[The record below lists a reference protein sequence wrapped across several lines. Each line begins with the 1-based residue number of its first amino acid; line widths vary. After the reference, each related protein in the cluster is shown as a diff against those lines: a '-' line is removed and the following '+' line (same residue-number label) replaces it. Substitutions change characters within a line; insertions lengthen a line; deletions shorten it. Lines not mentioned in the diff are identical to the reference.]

1 MFITI
6 TVIQAIMLFLAI
18 SLNILSIWCK
28 RTSGQWLLM
37 KIHDEMRCNVMS
49 CCAICKWTYYLR
61 GGIFGEISYLCNTEN
76 WNPYQTYLS
85 GCVCI
90 LDWAHNIVALNSWS
104 KIVSIF
110 FLFCYRIITNLP
122 NNTQMHTLT
131 KNKKV
136 YAETRYE

>member
-37 KIHDEMRCNVMS
+37 KIERCDVMWWVAVQFVNGPIIYVAEFLVKYHIYATQITETLTKLIYLVVYAYWIGHIIS
-49 CCAICKWTYYLR
+49 LHWTAGVKL
-61 GGIFGEISYLCNTEN
+61 E
-76 WNPYQTYLS
+76 
-85 GCVCI
+85 
-90 LDWAHNIVALNSWS
+90 A
-104 KIVSIF
+104 F

-131 KNKKV
+131 KNKKI